1 MTDEFQKP
9 FTAPPVIFII
19 ALVIGFGIDLI
30 YPLPTMPLGLQLG
43 VGLASVIVGVLL
55 IRSSMARFECAGTT
69 YNPFSTSTTLVTKG
83 IYRYNTRNPGYL
95 GLAMIQLGLAL
106 MYDSPWI
113 LLATIVAVIV
123 TNRFVIKLE
132 EEILRRAFGKKYQ
145 NYLTHVRR
153 RI

>member
-1 MTDEFQKP
+1 MTDEFQMP
-9 FTAPPVIFII
+9 FTAPPVIFIV

-55 IRSSMARFECAGTT
+55 IRSSMASFERVGTT

-83 IYRYNTRNPGYL
+83 IYRYTRNPGYL

-123 TNRFVIKLE
+123 TDQFVIKLE
-132 EEILRRAFGKKYQ
+132 EDKLRRAFGKEYQ

-153 RI
+153 WI